1 MIFFR
6 FRRIL
11 NLQLLFFFFL
21 FFLLPVTAVCR
32 DWIYTVQPGDN
43 AWNLGEKYLK
53 TMQNQQQFIAL
64 NNIADPLHIAPGTR
78 LRFPLSWLKSGATM
92 ATVLYVHG
100 EVMVV
105 QAKTGLQT
113 AATPGMFLWAKD
125 EIHTGGGGNVTLQ
138 FADGSKVL
146 LQQESTLAIE
156 SLMKYGQTGM
166 ADSRLHLKK
175 GKTDNKIKPKTG
187 PGSRFEIRTPSALAT
202 VRGTMYRV
210 STDQDQMQTEVSR
223 GEVNVENARAKQS
236 VPAPYGT
243 LVKKAQKPLKP
254 VPLLSPP
261 DLSSLPEVL
270 EEAPFMLRF
279 PKIKGAVAYRLQV
292 ATDQNFNILL
302 ADNISDKPRILV
314 PELAD
319 GDYVLRLRGIDDKGL
334 EGLNALHW
342 CTLNARPLPPIR
354 IEPRDGAVITN
365 PRPGFRW
372 SAPKLASS
380 YSFQLA
386 DNDRFEEP
394 LINRQEYNKTT
405 IQPDSDLPPGIY
417 YWRVAG
423 RDASGELG
431 PLGMTMQFR
440 IPVPAPDME
449 QSVFDA
455 EEMVFRWQEVGPEQR
470 YRVQFSTDESFIKI
484 ITDKQTDRAEYKMS
498 PLEPGE
504 YFIRVATIEPD
515 DFQGPFST
523 PQHFIV
529 PSAPNPWALLI
540 PLGFILILVL

>member
-1 MIFFR
+1 MICFP
-6 FRRIL
+6 FRRMPGL
-11 NLQLLFFFFL
+11 YVLFLLFLLFL
-21 FFLLPVTAVCR
+21 FPVTAVCR

-53 TMQNQQQFIAL
+53 TMQHQQQFITL
-64 NNIADPLHIAPGTR
+64 NNITDPLHIAPGTR

-100 EVMVV
+100 DVSVV
-105 QAKTGLQT
+105 QAKTGLRST
-113 AATPGMFLWAKD
+113 AAPGMFLWAKD
-125 EIHTGGGGNVTLQ
+125 EIHTGVGGNVTLQ

-166 ADSRLHLKK
+166 ADTRLHLKK
-175 GKTDNKIKPKTG
+175 GKTDNKVKPKVG

-210 STDQDQMQTEVSR
+210 AADQDQMQTEVSR
-223 GEVNVENARAKQS
+223 GEVNVENSRAKQR

-243 LVKKAQKPLKP
+243 LVKKSQKPLKP
-254 VPLLSPP
+254 VLLLPAP
-261 DLSSLPEVL
+261 DLSALPDVL

-279 PKIKGAVAYRLQV
+279 PEIKGAVAYRLQI
-292 ATDQNFNILL
+292 ATDQDFNILL
-302 ADNISDKPRILV
+302 ADNIADKPRIPV

-319 GDYVLRLRGIDDKGL
+319 GDYVLRLRGIDNKGL
-334 EGLNALHW
+334 EGINALHP

-354 IEPRDGAVITN
+354 IEPREGALVTD
-365 PRPGFRW
+365 PRPGFLW
-372 SAPKLASS
+372 SAPKLARS
-380 YSFQLA
+380 YFFQLA
-386 DNDRFEEP
+386 DNDRFETP
-394 LINRQEYNKTT
+394 LINRQKYKKTT
-405 IQPDSDLPPGIY
+405 LQPDSDLAPGIY

-423 RDASGELG
+423 RDDSVELG

-440 IPVPAPDME
+440 ILVPAPDME

-455 EEMVFRWQEVGPEQR
+455 EEMVFRWQEVGPDQR
-470 YRVQFSTDESFIKI
+470 YRVQFSTDEDFTKI
-484 ITDKQTDRAEYKMS
+484 LTDEQTDQAEYKMS
-498 PLEPGE
+498 PLGPGE
-504 YFIRVATIEPD
+504 YYIRVATIESD
-515 DFQGPFST
+515 NFQGPFST
-523 PQHFIV
+523 PQHFTV
-529 PSAPNPWALLI
+529 PSPPNPWALLV

>member
-1 MIFFR
+1 MVFFR
-6 FRRIL
+6 FRQML
-11 NLQLLFFFFL
+11 NRRLIFFFFL
-21 FFLLPVTAVCR
+21 FLLIPVTALCH

-53 TMQNQQQFIAL
+53 TMQHQQQFIAL
-64 NNIADPLHIAPGTR
+64 NNITDPLHVAPGTR

-92 ATVLYVHG
+92 ASVLYVHG

-105 QAKTGLQT
+105 QAKSGLQT
-113 AATPGMFLWAKD
+113 TATPGMFLWAKD
-125 EIHTGGGGNVTLQ
+125 EIHTGVGGNVTLQ

-175 GKTDNKIKPKTG
+175 GKTDNKVKPKTG
-187 PGSRFEIRTPSALAT
+187 PGSRFEIRTPSALAA
-202 VRGTMYRV
+202 VRGTRYRV
-210 STDQDQMQTEVSR
+210 SADQDQMQTEVSR

-254 VPLLSPP
+254 ILLLPPP

-279 PKIKGAVAYRLQV
+279 PEIKGAVAYRLQV
-292 ATDQNFNILL
+292 ATDRNFNILL

-334 EGLNALHW
+334 EGLNALHP

-354 IEPRDGAVITN
+354 IEPRDGAVITD
-365 PRPGFRW
+365 PRPGFLW
-372 SAPKLASS
+372 SAPKLARS

-386 DNDRFEEP
+386 DNDRFEHP

-405 IQPDSDLPPGIY
+405 LQPDSDLLPGIY

-423 RDASGELG
+423 YDDAGELG
-431 PLGMTMQFR
+431 PPGMTMQFR
-440 IPVPAPDME
+440 IPTPAPDME
-449 QSVFDA
+449 KSTFD
-455 EEMVFRWQEVGPEQR
+455 ENEMVFRWQEVGPKQR
-470 YRVQFSTDESFIKI
+470 YRVQFSTGEDFTKILTDE
-484 ITDKQTDRAEYKMS
+484 QTDQAEFKMAS
-498 PLEPGE
+498 LEPGA
-504 YFIRVATIEPD
+504 YYIRVATIEPD
-515 DFQGPFST
+515 GFQGPFST
-523 PQHFIV
+523 PQHFTV
-529 PSAPNPWALLI
+529 PSPPNPWALLI
-540 PLGFILILVL
+540 PLGFFLALIL